1 MATTKTMEGTV
12 GLSDKRGQILTPQQE
27 SSCLRCGGLMVRD
40 FCTDLLN
47 GASGLESTTS
57 RCVQCGDVVDPVIRW
72 NRYLQQAAGAVR
84 EMRTSKQV
92 LQGQVSISQQS

>member
-12 GLSDKRGQILTPQQE
+12 GLSDIRRQILTVQQE

-47 GASGLESTTS
+47 GASGLDSTTS
-57 RCVQCGDVVDPVIRW
+57 RCVQCGDVVDPVIRGTGTCS
-72 NRYLQQAAGAVR
+72 RLPAQCGR
-84 EMRTSKQV
+84 
-92 LQGQVSISQQS
+92 